1 MPNELPESH
10 QPLKKRFRESGAW
23 GGILKGLLPINM
35 FWSKSWKLYS
45 ELFNQQPEPNPEEQ
59 RLKFSKEWIQDWM
72 KE

>member
-1 MPNELPESH
+1 MRNSGEWLVN
-10 QPLKKRFRESGAW
+10 LKE
-23 GGILKGLLPINM
+23 ILKGLLPINM

-45 ELFNQQPEPNPEEQ
+45 ELFNQQPEANPEQQ

>member
-1 MPNELPESH
+1 MRSSGEWLVN
-10 QPLKKRFRESGAW
+10 LKE
-23 GGILKGLLPINM
+23 ILKGRLPINM

-45 ELFNQQPEPNPEEQ
+45 ELLNQQPETNPEEQ